1 MKKFVVTVHRWLGF
15 PIGILFIV
23 TFGTGCITAVDELL
37 QRFENSQQNSA
48 YAFRQTTNAED
59 ADILSVITRDKKS
72 LRGIDMPTENMPFYR
87 LSSRGEKWTYAIGD
101 PSQVDYVKT
110 NNEGFFRTV
119 LQLHRNYLL
128 GKEGLWGIEGKYFAV
143 WVGLISLLLSL
154 LGLWVWWP
162 LRRGFKV
169 KDVVPRGKKR
179 KHFYYSHMTSGV
191 ITLVAV
197 VLLSL
202 TGAAITYRSI
212 AQKIF
217 NIDANNDP
225 VLAEAIELE
234 DGWESWLNA
243 AYAQMPEDSQLTSI
257 RFPRQRNAPKK
268 TENIKENTTTNRDE
282 TRIIET
288 KGNGIERNGIER
300 NRISRESIAGGS
312 VERGIIEQKNNDQSK
327 IDTKPQ
333 LLEFRFTTPGDW
345 LGLSRSTVKI
355 DKQNST
361 LVSVSQ
367 FKVLPLNQKL
377 YIMLVPLHTGHNL
390 PVIYT
395 VALLI
400 LSLIGTLMVF
410 SGMISFIIK
419 KRKPLKF
426 RKIQPFSTAIQQ

>member
-15 PIGILFIV
+15 PVGILFIV

-37 QRFENSQQNSA
+37 QRFENNRQNA
-48 YAFRQTTNAED
+48 TYTFRQTTNAED
-59 ADILSVITRDKKS
+59 ADILSVITQDKKA
-72 LRGIDMPTENMPFYR
+72 LRGINMPTENMPFYR
-87 LSSRGEKWTYAIGD
+87 LSSRGENWTYAIGE
-101 PSQVDYVKT
+101 SYQVEHVKT

-128 GKEGLWGIEGKYFAV
+128 GKEGLWGIEGKYFSV

-162 LRRGFKV
+162 LRKGFKV
-169 KDVVPRGKKR
+169 KDLVPRGKKR

-202 TGAAITYRSI
+202 TGASITYRSI

-217 NIDANNDP
+217 NIDANNNP
-225 VLAEAIELE
+225 VLADVIPLE

-243 AYAQMPEDSQLTSI
+243 AYAQMPKNSQLTSI
-257 RFPRQRNAPKK
+257 RFPRQRNPSKK
-268 TENIKENTTTNRDE
+268 SENTEGNTTTQRSE
-282 TRIIET
+282 ARIIET
-288 KGNGIERNGIER
+288 EEREGNGRERSNAQGARAER
-300 NRISRESIAGGS
+300 SNA
-312 VERGIIEQKNNDQSK
+312 
-327 IDTKPQ
+327 KPQ

-367 FKVLPLNQKL
+367 FETLALNQKL

-395 VALLI
+395 VLLLV
-400 LSLIGTLMVF
+400 LSLIGTLMVL
-410 SGMISFIIK
+410 SGMVSFIIK
-419 KRKPLKF
+419 KRKPLEI
-426 RKIQPFSTAIQQ
+426 RKILPFSAAVQQ